1 MRIGILGAGAIGSI
15 VGGLLTKAGHDVT
28 LIDQWPEHVEA
39 MKRGGLRLSGS
50 CGEHVI
56 PVKALHLHEAQSVDE
71 PFSAVFLAVK
81 SYDTEWATHFALGLL
96 GRGQGRPGGSHGIV
110 VDFQNGINDERVA
123 AVAGAAHTLGCVI
136 LISAGMYEP
145 GHAIRTDTSPAGF
158 KIGEHDGSESAR
170 ARELARILSDVAPTT
185 VTKNLWGERW
195 SKLAINCM
203 GNAVAGLS
211 GLGSGEIRMQPGPRR
226 ISIQLGAEVV
236 RVGRAQGHEIEPL
249 LGIAAQRI
257 VDAAE
262 GRALA
267 EVEAD
272 MEAEG
277 KRRTGGRP
285 SLLQDV
291 MKRRRTE
298 IDFLNGY
305 VSERGRAVG
314 VATPFNDAIVRAV
327 HAHGVGRLTP
337 NPDNLAPL
345 LAMLPPA

>member
-39 MKRGGLRLSGS
+39 MKQVGLRLSGS

-56 PVKALHLHEAQSVDE
+56 PVKALHLHEAQSVDK

-81 SYDTEWATHFALGLL
+81 SYDTEWATYFALGLL
-96 GRGQGRPGGSHGIV
+96 GRGQGGAGGAHGIV

-123 AVAGAAHTLGCVI
+123 AVAGVQNTLGCVI
-136 LISAGMYEP
+136 LVSAGMYEP

-158 KIGEHDGSESAR
+158 KIGEHDGSDSPR
-170 ARELARILSDVAPTT
+170 ARELARVLSDVAPTT

-236 RVGRAQGHEIEPL
+236 RVGRAHGHEIEPL

-298 IDFLNGY
+298 IDYLNGY